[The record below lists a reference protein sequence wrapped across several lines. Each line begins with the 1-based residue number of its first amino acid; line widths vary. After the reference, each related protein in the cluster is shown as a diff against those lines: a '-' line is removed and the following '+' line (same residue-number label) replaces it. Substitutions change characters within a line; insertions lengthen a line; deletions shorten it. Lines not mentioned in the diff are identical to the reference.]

1 MHSGCPCSSSGWP
14 PCKCGSPPSPWCRK
28 SWHHMWHNPRTHCGC
43 QWLHMSF
50 RLNLTGHHSH
60 CLILSSLVFTMMT
73 PAELNWW
80 LPGVLVH
87 GAAGH
92 VKGEQ
97 RSACRCPRCLL
108 NWPGFLRT
116 VASYQTGFL
125 RMVERKTGH
134 HSHCLILGSL
144 VLTMMTPAE
153 LNWWLPGV
161 FVHGDAGHVKG
172 EQRKCVPLSTL
183 PAQLDWLPQ
192 ASCVFSN
199 I

>member
-50 RLNLTGHHSH
+50 RLNL
-60 CLILSSLVFTMMT
+60 
-73 PAELNWW
+73 
-80 LPGVLVH
+80 
-87 GAAGH
+87 
-92 VKGEQ
+92 
-97 RSACRCPRCLL
+97 
-108 NWPGFLRT
+108 
-116 VASYQTGFL
+116 
-125 RMVERKTGH
+125 TGH

-192 ASCVFSN
+192 ASCVFKYLERPSIQGMLEPKWDDCKSMRHYLHKRVYVQHAN
-199 I
+199 QTREHNQLPGK